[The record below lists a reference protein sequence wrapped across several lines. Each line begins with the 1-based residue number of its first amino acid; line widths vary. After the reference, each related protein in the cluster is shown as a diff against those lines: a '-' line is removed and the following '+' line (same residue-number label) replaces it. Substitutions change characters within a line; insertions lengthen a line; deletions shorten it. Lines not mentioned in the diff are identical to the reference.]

1 MRSQIICSSAFAW
14 SSVYSFH
21 DNGRR
26 PWNNVRVVLILY
38 TCHDDMRGGKSTQRT
53 TTERRHERTFICR
66 TVQYDQVKVIR
77 FTEVVGYD
85 NLFLELKDGDTSPV
99 KVHAR
104 LVLSGFELVE
114 H

>member
-1 MRSQIICSSAFAW
+1 MSG
-14 SSVYSFH
+14 
-21 DNGRR
+21 D
-26 PWNNVRVVLILY
+26 
-38 TCHDDMRGGKSTQRT
+38 KSTQRT

-104 LVLSGFELVE
+104 LVFSGFELVE